1 MSQELKKRIFTSI
14 FLLTLLALM
23 FLNKLVLL
31 FFLIIIYVIS
41 FLEYSNLIK
50 RIFSRKKYF
59 QFFFNLFYLIYFFI
73 YLSIFYLLNDIF
85 GLKIFIYL
93 CILICVFS
101 DIGGLIFGKLFKGPK
116 LTKISPNKTISGS
129 LGSFTFSFLLVILF
143 SLIFQNIIPLINL
156 IILAGSIS
164 LGCQLG
170 DILFSY
176 LKRKANLKD
185 TGKILPGH
193 GGILD
198 RIDGIMIGIPFGLLF
213 LLILN

>member
-1 MSQELKKRIFTSI
+1 
-14 FLLTLLALM
+14 
-23 FLNKLVLL
+23 
-31 FFLIIIYVIS
+31 
-41 FLEYSNLIK
+41 
-50 RIFSRKKYF
+50 
-59 QFFFNLFYLIYFFI
+59 
-73 YLSIFYLLNDIF
+73 
-85 GLKIFIYL
+85 
-93 CILICVFS
+93 
-101 DIGGLIFGKLFKGPK
+101 LIFGKLFKGPK

-198 RIDGIMIGIPFGLLF
+198 RIDGMMIGIPFGLLF

>member
-198 RIDGIMIGIPFGLLF
+198 RIDGMMIGIPFGLLF